1 MPAHHTLPTRCHP
14 TIPGPQWTTVPPRW
28 PQAIAVVMPL
38 GLFVMT
44 IRAAVHEQGVPG
56 VWATI
61 AFWAVMGI
69 PAALDSY
76 GRAYGYLPPPR
87 WSDKWR

>member
-1 MPAHHTLPTRCHP
+1 ML
-14 TIPGPQWTTVPPRW
+14 
-28 PQAIAVVMPL
+28 L

-44 IRAAVHEQGVPG
+44 IRAAVHEQGAPG

-61 AFWAVMGI
+61 AFWAVMGA
-69 PAALDSY
+69 PAAMDLY
-76 GRAYGYLPPPR
+76 GRAHGYLPPPR